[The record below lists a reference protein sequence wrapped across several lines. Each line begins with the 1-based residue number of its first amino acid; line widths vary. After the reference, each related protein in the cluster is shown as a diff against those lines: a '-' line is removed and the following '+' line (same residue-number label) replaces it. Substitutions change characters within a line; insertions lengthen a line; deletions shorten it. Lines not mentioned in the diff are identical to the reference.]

1 MPSSQTF
8 QSLPQDHAVRK
19 EVLDIHQSFAVSA
32 PAGSGKTGLLTQRVL
47 ALLGQC
53 EQPENILAITF
64 TKKAA
69 AEMKHRILVAL
80 QSTQQKM
87 TLGDAPPTDDYARTT
102 WDLAAQVLRRN
113 EEKDW
118 QLLSLPN
125 RLNIT
130 TIDSFCRQLSQQTP
144 LTNDLGGTPDV
155 LDNAEITYAY
165 QLAARE
171 TLACLESDENIKP
184 DLIRLIKH
192 FNNQLSTL
200 EELFMRLLQ
209 RRDQWLGLLYASKD
223 QREYLEETLQAVIS
237 DHLETTTAEILPYS
251 GEILALADFAA
262 NNCLQDNIES
272 AVNACIG
279 ITELPAAHYSDIEQ
293 WLGLTELITTK
304 SKGEVRKSVTKNIG
318 FPAVDKKNR
327 SDEDN
332 ATNKQQKKRITDLL
346 IELKDEN
353 KLLELLHDIRSLP
366 SPYYKDSQWELLDSL
381 TRVLLILVAKLDV
394 TFLNLGKTDF
404 INITL
409 AALRAL
415 GDESEPTNLALILDY
430 RIQHILVDEFQDTS
444 SPQLHL
450 LKKLTAGWQPDD
462 GRTLFL
468 VGDAMQ
474 SCYSFRD
481 ANVGIFLDVRQHGLG
496 DIALKPVNLT
506 VNFRSDNAIVNWC
519 NQVFSHVFPVND
531 ETNQGAVKYQHAHAF
546 NTINEE
552 LSTNNLDNSI
562 GSYLFVS
569 EEKIKQRT
577 HEANKIIEL
586 IISAQ
591 KDNAEQSIAILVR
604 KRSQVNAI
612 SQALSEHNIA
622 YRATDINRL
631 NTDMSIIDLRSL
643 TRVLLYPNDNLAWFS
658 LLRAPWCGLDMHD
671 LYYIGQYN
679 IQHKNASLLTSLTD
693 LIATQKTTLIKE
705 YEGDTASISLSSDG
719 LCILNRFVKIMCE
732 VMAKQGRCNLREWV
746 EGAWLQLG
754 GGALLKHLNEYPKIT
769 NYFGLLEKY
778 QQGYSL
784 PHWPTFDAAINNLFE
799 KSILDN
805 NASIPPV
812 EIMTI
817 HKSKGLEFDTVII
830 PGLDSASASDKQ
842 ELIAWQEW
850 LDEHQQSRLLISPV
864 HAVGNDRDTR
874 DAVHDYIRSQQKRK
888 QALESDRLFYVG
900 CTRAIHHL
908 YLLAHQTLPI
918 NKTETQLDEI
928 SSVTAAIKPNTL
940 LGNIWPDIKESV
952 NIINIDMNSDVNS
965 DLKSVSA
972 PKKEEQDSLSHPSI
986 ISRLTANWHI
996 PEYPVSTLLKDYRL
1010 KHHAESLAT
1019 DNRAKPDALL
1029 QRHARYFGTVLH
1041 SALQE
1046 ITETDYRQW
1055 SHQRIDEQRQFWQ
1068 LRLEQ
1073 MGTPTGLAVKQSHQT
1088 TEIVTKILQTETGQW
1103 ILNNQHKDSACE
1115 LSLCKETQHQEIKEY
1130 IIDRTFIDRKTDI
1143 RWIIDYKSSQP
1154 TTGQT
1159 LERFIAEQD
1168 ELYKGQLSTY
1178 KQLFNQQENPISCA
1192 LYFPLID
1199 TFHIVAV

>member
-1 MPSSQTF
+1 MSSRQTS
-8 QSLPQDHAVRK
+8 QSLPYDHAVRTA
-19 EVLDIHQSFAVSA
+19 VLDTHRSFAVSA

-53 EQPENILAITF
+53 DQPENILAITF

-69 AEMKHRILVAL
+69 AEMKHRILTAL
-80 QSTQQKM
+80 QSTQQKIAQ
-87 TLGDAPPTDDYARTT
+87 GEAPPTDDYSKTT
-102 WDLAAQVLRRN
+102 WDLAAQVLKRN
-113 EEKDW
+113 DEKQW

-155 LDNAEITYAY
+155 LDNAEINYAY
-165 QLAARE
+165 QLAARD
-171 TLACLESDENIKP
+171 TLASIESDQQIKP

-192 FNNQLSTL
+192 FNNQLGTL

-209 RRDQWLGLLYASKD
+209 RRDQWLGLLYATKN
-223 QREYLEETLQAVIS
+223 QREYLEETLQTVIS
-237 DHLETTTAEILPYS
+237 DHLQKTTEAILPYS

-272 AVNACIG
+272 PLNTCIG
-279 ITELPAAHYSDIEQ
+279 ITELPSEHYDAIEQ

-304 SKGEVRKSVTKNIG
+304 SGDVRKSVTKTIG
-318 FPAVDKKNR
+318 FPAVDKKTR

-332 ATNKQQKKRITDLL
+332 IINKRQKQRVNDLL
-346 IELKDEN
+346 KELKNEEH
-353 KLLELLHDIRSLP
+353 LAELLHQIRTLP
-366 SPYYKDSQWELLDSL
+366 SPNYKDSQWDLLDSL
-381 TRVLLILVAKLDV
+381 TRVLLVLVAKLDL
-394 TFLNLGKTDF
+394 TFINLGKTDF

-415 GDESEPTNLALILDY
+415 GDEDEPTNLALILDY

-444 SPQLHL
+444 SPQLYL

-462 GRTLFL
+462 GRSLFL

-496 DIALKPVNLT
+496 DIALEAVNLT

-519 NQVFSHVFPVND
+519 NQVFAHVFPLDD
-531 ETNQGAVKYQHAHAF
+531 ETNQGAVKYQQALAF
-546 NTINEE
+546 NTETE
-552 LSTNNLDNSI
+552 DLALVSSNNAI

-569 EEKIKQRT
+569 EEKTKQRT
-577 HEANKIIEL
+577 QEANKIVEL
-586 IISAQ
+586 ITSAQ
-591 KDNAEQSIAILVR
+591 KDNASQSIAILVR

-612 SQALSEHNIA
+612 SHALDAHNIA
-622 YRATDINRL
+622 YRATDINPL
-631 NTDMSIIDLRSL
+631 ATDMSIIDLRSL
-643 TRVLLYPNDNLAWFS
+643 TRALLYPNDRLAWFS

-671 LYYIGQYN
+671 LYYVGQYN
-679 IQHKNASLLTSLTD
+679 IQHQHATLLTTLTD
-693 LIATQKTTLIKE
+693 LIATQNTTLTKE
-705 YEGDTASISLSSDG
+705 YAGDVTSISLSIAG
-719 LCILNRFVKIMCE
+719 LSILNRFVKIMSE
-732 VMAKQGRCNLREWV
+732 VMANQGRCNLREWV

-754 GGALLKHLNEYPKIT
+754 GGALLKQLNEYPKIT
-769 NYFGLLEKY
+769 NYFALLEKY

-784 PHWPTFDAAINNLFE
+784 AHWPTFDAAINNLYA
-799 KSILDN
+799 KSIIDN
-805 NASIPPV
+805 NASSPPV

-830 PGLDSASASDKQ
+830 PGLDSASVSDKQ

-864 HAVGNDRDTR
+864 HATGNSKDTR
-874 DAVHDYIRSQQKRK
+874 DSVHDYIRSQQKRR

-908 YLLAHQTLPI
+908 YLLAHHTSPNNASQSYAD
-918 NKTETQLDEI
+918 QLD
-928 SSVTAAIKPNTL
+928 AIGATVKPNTL
-940 LGNIWPDIKESV
+940 LGSIWPDIKKCV
-952 NIINIDMNSDVNS
+952 NIINIDQANKTTLELASELS
-965 DLKSVSA
+965 SA
-972 PKKEEQDSLSHPSI
+972 ANNPLSNLGI
-986 ISRLTANWHI
+986 ISRLSSDWHNCA
-996 PEYPVSTLLKDYRL
+996 YPQSNLLADYRL
-1010 KHHAESLAT
+1010 QHHAQSLAT

-1029 QRHARYFGTVLH
+1029 QRHARYFGNALH
-1041 SALQE
+1041 SALQT

-1055 SHQRIDEQRQFWQ
+1055 QPQRIDEQRLFWQ

-1073 MGTPTGLAVKQSHQT
+1073 MGTPVTLAAEQSHQL
-1088 TEIVTKILQTETGQW
+1088 TKIITQILKTDVGRW
-1103 ILNNQHKDSACE
+1103 ILDHQHKDSACE
-1115 LSLCKETQHQEIKEY
+1115 LSLLKETKNNEIKEY
-1130 IIDRTFIDRKTDI
+1130 IIDRTFIDRETNI

-1154 TTGQT
+1154 NVGQT
-1159 LERFIAEQD
+1159 LESFIAEQKD
-1168 ELYKGQLSTY
+1168 LYKVQLSTY
-1178 KQLFNQQENPISCA
+1178 KQLFDPQQNSISCA
-1192 LYFPLID
+1192 LYFPLVD
-1199 TFHIVAV
+1199 HLHIMVD